1 MLKNR
6 FFPRSLEQLRE
17 SVQRRLQGESN
28 AFEFGELI
36 DKHGR
41 DHWLE
46 PLIEDLGPFIQLQ
59 LSDMANMLEVFQ
71 KLVEVQSGGPGLA
84 RC

>member
-6 FFPRSLEQLRE
+6 YFPRSLEQLRE
-17 SVQRRLQGESN
+17 SVQRKLPGGSD
-28 AFEFGELI
+28 AIEFGELI

-41 DHWLE
+41 DHWLA
-46 PLIEDLGPFIQLQ
+46 PLIEELGPFIQLQ
-59 LSDMANMLEVFQ
+59 LSDMANMLEVFH
-71 KLVEVQSGGPGLA
+71 KLVDVHSGGPGLA